1 MASGVQALEALL
13 DEPGL
18 SSFTTPLA
26 VGAPDTR
33 SQGIATFRDT
43 RNNLATG
50 SPPAKLYVPRQYG
63 ASNPAGESSGA
74 TTTVC
79 SCDDKLEAALQLSK
93 QIELVNTEV
102 RQLIQSVAELKTEV
116 RDLRSALIASTSVAS
131 SEGHLPP
138 ATPSRETVEHFASS
152 TPIEKAQANF
162 SSNQY
167 TVKPFISPQGFPTA
181 RSQPKAEITPID
193 SIPNPVV
200 PVPSYIPL
208 KPPSAP
214 ITPGLAG
221 DETSIPF
228 SCSRNA
234 AEVSELATLRPAPPQ
249 ITGPVLPEVG
259 GPKRVLSGAQL
270 KLSSLMKIGSDR
282 RGLDKG
288 RRLKGGQV
296 SGSWWT
302 SRGPRTPQEE
312 K

>member
-50 SPPAKLYVPRQYG
+50 SPPAKIYVPRQYG

-79 SCDDKLEAALQLSK
+79 SCDDKLEALSK
-93 QIELVNTEV
+93 QIELVDTEV
-102 RQLIQSVAELKTEV
+102 RELIKSVAELKTEV

-152 TPIEKAQANF
+152 TPIEKAQANS

-167 TVKPFISPQGFPTA
+167 TVKPFISPQGFRTA
-181 RSQPKAEITPID
+181 RSQPKAEVTPID
-193 SIPNPVV
+193 SIPNPVI

-208 KPPSAP
+208 KPPSALV
-214 ITPGLAG
+214 TPGLAG

-228 SCSRNA
+228 SCSRDA
-234 AEVSELATLRPAPPQ
+234 PEVSELATLRPAPPQ
-249 ITGPVLPEVG
+249 ITGPVPPEAG
-259 GPKRVLSGAQL
+259 GPKRVFSGAQL

-296 SGSWWT
+296 SGSWWS
-302 SRGPRTPQEE
+302 SRGPRTSQEE